1 MKIIVNV
8 VALCLLITTA
18 FKVAAQPIVIGKID
32 TVYSNILNEKRAVYI
47 YVPATDDKAQRFP
60 VLYLLDG
67 EDHFESAVAIAKQL
81 SGPLPDMIIVGITN
95 TVRERDL
102 TPTHV
107 ESAAKESGGGE
118 QFLQFIQQELMPYIN
133 KTYPAAPY
141 KLFSGH
147 SLGGLTVVN
156 AFLNH
161 TNMFDAYIALDP
173 SLWWDDKKFLKQAQS
188 QLPAMT
194 FSNETLYL
202 GFANNMRPG
211 VDTTQVQKDTLDG
224 RTLVTR
230 SVIPF
235 LHVLNGLP
243 KNNGL
248 TWNAKYIS
256 TERHGTVELL
266 GEYDALRTVFN
277 YYQFNVRQFD
287 DNPCLNIDSAVV
299 AHYAMLSKKLGY
311 TMLPTEDLINNLG
324 YTCMSVN
331 KMDKA
336 YAFFKM
342 NIDNHPNSANAY
354 DSIGEY
360 YEAVGNKAKAIESY
374 EKSLSLHEMA
384 DTRGKLERLRRKG

>member
-1 MKIIVNV
+1 MKIIVNI

-18 FKVAAQPIVIGKID
+18 FKVSAQPIVIGKID

-81 SGPLPDMIIVGITN
+81 SGPLPDMVIVGITN

-107 ESAAKESGGGE
+107 EASAKESGGGG
-118 QFLQFIQQELMPYIN
+118 QFLQFMQQELMPYIN

-147 SLGGLTVVN
+147 SLGGLAVIN

-173 SLWWDDKKFLKQAQS
+173 SLWWDDKKFLKQAQA

-194 FSNETLYL
+194 FSNKTLYL

-211 VDTTQVQKDTLDG
+211 VDTAQVQKDTLDG

-235 LHVLNGLP
+235 LHVLNGLS
-243 KNNGL
+243 KSNGL

-287 DNPCLNIDSAVV
+287 DNPSLNIDSLVV

-336 YAFFKM
+336 YVFFKM

-360 YEAVGNKAKAIESY
+360 YENVGNKAKAIESY
-374 EKSLSLHEMA
+374 EKSLSLHETA
-384 DTRGKLERLRRKG
+384 DTRRKLKSLKGK

>member
-1 MKIIVNV
+1 MI
-8 VALCLLITTA
+8 ACCLLPVVV
-18 FKVAAQPIVIGKID
+18 FKVQAQPIVIGRVD
-32 TVYSNILNEKRAVYI
+32 TVYSTILREKRAINV
-47 YVPATDDKAQRFP
+47 YVPATGDNTQRFP

-67 EDHFESAVAIAKQL
+67 EEHFESAVAIAKQL

-95 TVRERDL
+95 TIRERDL

-107 ESAAKESGGGE
+107 EASAKASGGGE
-118 QFLQFIQQELMPYIN
+118 QFLQFIQEELMPYIN
-133 KTYPAAPY
+133 RSYPAAPY

-147 SLGGLTVVN
+147 SLGGLTVIN

-173 SLWWDDKKFLKQAQS
+173 SLWWDDKKFVKQAQS
-188 QLPAMT
+188 QLPAMK
-194 FSNETLYL
+194 FNNKTLYL

-211 VDTTQVQKDTLDG
+211 MDTMAVQSDTLNE

-235 LHVLNGLP
+235 LHLLNGLD

-248 TWNAKYIS
+248 TWGAKFFP

-277 YYQFNVRQFD
+277 YYQFNIQKFN
-287 DNPCLNIDSAVV
+287 DNPNLNIDSAVV
-299 AHYAMLSKKLGY
+299 AHYAMVSKKLGY
-311 TMLPTEDLINNLG
+311 KMLPTEDMINNLG
-324 YTCMSVN
+324 YTCMSLN

-336 YAFFKM
+336 YTFFKM
-342 NIDNHPNSANAY
+342 NIDNHPTSANAF

-360 YEAVGNKAKAIESY
+360 YEATGNKAKAIESY
-374 EKSLSLHEMA
+374 ERSLSLHETA
-384 DTRGKLERLRRKG
+384 DTRRKLERLKGK